1 MTPHDRLKA
10 AKDLEHLIGT
20 PEPERPVYDE
30 HPKMAP
36 SIGDEIGKAYT
47 ENVRMI
53 SAAALSAGYGHIPPP
68 GSAKF
73 RICMKSLGD
82 ATINPTVCSQRQL
95 DASTGKGV
103 EPEDLVTGASQ
114 VLKADNI
121 PNAAPARC
129 TRMPEGWKC
138 IRSAHHENGC
148 FAYPVSHGVLITQH
162 VTQSVIEAH
171 LAKLLKKA
179 AEDEAST

>member
-1 MTPHDRLKA
+1 MTPHENLKA
-10 AKDLEHLIGT
+10 AKDQMGTGRPNFEEIQAHALVGILEHLIGT

-73 RICMKSLGD
+73 LICMGCGNAHPLTAVGARGRLAEHWHPKSLGD
-82 ATINPTVCSQRQL
+82 ATINPTVCSQGQL
-95 DASTGKGV
+95 GD
-103 EPEDLVTGASQ
+103 
-114 VLKADNI
+114 
-121 PNAAPARC
+121 
-129 TRMPEGWKC
+129 
-138 IRSAHHENGC
+138 
-148 FAYPVSHGVLITQH
+148 
-162 VTQSVIEAH
+162 
-171 LAKLLKKA
+171 
-179 AEDEAST
+179 